1 MAMNREEPFNDREVR
16 TAWNQGAQAWE
27 EFVES
32 GADFY
37 RHAVHG
43 PALLAACE
51 PLRGLAVLDLGC
63 GQGFFSRELARRG
76 ARVVGIDI
84 AEQLLAYAR
93 RREEHIPLGIAYHVM
108 SAATLSQHW
117 QPGSFDLVTACMAL
131 QDVADVAASLRNAF
145 AVLRAGGR
153 MVFSVPHPC
162 TDTRV
167 RQWETNDAGEKTV
180 LKIDRYFESGPA
192 VCHWNMPRLR
202 SHWDTPYWRYTLTE
216 WSSLLAE
223 AGFLIRRLYEPRPSA
238 EQVQRQPQL
247 RDCYKLPYFLIFDL
261 IKLGQSDRSG
271 RSVTKLSGDMGHR
284 HRRRFSLP

>member
-1 MAMNREEPFNDREVR
+1 MNRGEPFSDSDVR
-16 TAWNQGAQAWE
+16 AAWNQGAQAWE

-93 RREEHIPLGIAYHVM
+93 RREEHTPLGITYHVM
-108 SAATLSQHW
+108 SAATMSQHW
-117 QPGSFDLVTACMAL
+117 QLGSFDLVTACMAL

-145 AVLRAGGR
+145 AVLRVGAG
-153 MVFSVPHPC
+153 
-162 TDTRV
+162 
-167 RQWETNDAGEKTV
+167 
-180 LKIDRYFESGPA
+180 
-192 VCHWNMPRLR
+192 
-202 SHWDTPYWRYTLTE
+202 
-216 WSSLLAE
+216 WSSRCPIPVRIPLC
-223 AGFLIRRLYEPRPSA
+223 G
-238 EQVQRQPQL
+238 
-247 RDCYKLPYFLIFDL
+247 
-261 IKLGQSDRSG
+261 SG
-271 RSVTKLSGDMGHR
+271 RQTTPA
-284 HRRRFSLP
+284 RRRC

>member
-1 MAMNREEPFNDREVR
+1 MSVFSGEPFSDRDVHA
-16 TAWNQGAQAWE
+16 AWNQGAQAWE

-51 PLRGLAVLDLGC
+51 PVRGLAVLDLGC

-84 AEQLLAYAR
+84 ADQLLAYAR
-93 RREEHIPLGIAYHVM
+93 RHEEHTPLGIAYHLM
-108 SAATLSQHW
+108 SAATMSQHW
-117 QPGSFDLVTACMAL
+117 PPGSFDLVTACMAL

-153 MVFSVPHPC
+153 LVCSVPHPW
-162 TDTRV
+162 TDTPV

-180 LKIDRYFESGPA
+180 LAVYPDGMEPPA
-192 VCHWNMPRLR
+192 RGGGVPHP
-202 SHWDTPYWRYTLTE
+202 
-216 WSSLLAE
+216 A
-223 AGFLIRRLYEPRPSA
+223 AA
-238 EQVQRQPQL
+238 
-247 RDCYKLPYFLIFDL
+247 
-261 IKLGQSDRSG
+261 
-271 RSVTKLSGDMGHR
+271 
-284 HRRRFSLP
+284 